1 MDAELVAELHKGAF
15 PVAYRMLGSAAEAE
29 DLVQEALLR
38 LQAAI
43 RQGTSIAN
51 PHGFLITTTTR
62 LAIDHLK
69 SARVKREVYPGEWL
83 PEPIVQQQ
91 GSLIT
96 DKVEMAES
104 LSFAFLVLMEALSPI
119 ERPVFLLRQIFDYD
133 YEEIAGVVGKSEANC
148 RQAFSRAKKHIVA
161 KRPRFEP
168 SREKREAL
176 AKQFF
181 ATCVDGSLADLE
193 ALLAADVEFHGD
205 GGGIAS
211 AVQHAVVGSVPV
223 SRLMLGIFRRATQYG
238 LHYSETVVNGQPGLW
253 FQDGEGGVISVMS
266 VHVVDGKVGAI
277 YSVINPDK
285 LQHLGEVSS
294 LAEFRRSRPC

>member
-1 MDAELVAELHKGAF
+1 MNEELVAELHQSAF
-15 PVAYRMLGSAAEAE
+15 PVAYRMLGSAVEAE

-38 LQAAI
+38 LQTAM

-83 PEPIVQQQ
+83 PEPIVEQQ
-91 GSLIT
+91 GSRVT

-104 LSFAFLVLMEALSPI
+104 LSYAFLVLLETLSPI
-119 ERPVFLLRQIFDYD
+119 ERAVFLLREIFDYD
-133 YEEIAGVVGKSEANC
+133 YEEIARVVGKSEANC

-168 SREKREAL
+168 SQEKRDAL

-181 ATCVDGSLADLE
+181 ATCVDGSLTDLE
-193 ALLAADVEFHGD
+193 AMLAADVEFHGD

-211 AVQHAVVGSVPV
+211 AVQHAVIGSVSV
-223 SRLMLGIFRRATQYG
+223 SRIMLGIFRRAKQYG
-238 LHYSETVVNGQPGLW
+238 LHYSEVVVNGQPGLR
-253 FQDGEGGVISVMS
+253 FQDDEGGVISVMS
-266 VHVVDGKVGAI
+266 LHVVDGTVGAI

-294 LAEFRRSRPC
+294 LARLRPSGPC